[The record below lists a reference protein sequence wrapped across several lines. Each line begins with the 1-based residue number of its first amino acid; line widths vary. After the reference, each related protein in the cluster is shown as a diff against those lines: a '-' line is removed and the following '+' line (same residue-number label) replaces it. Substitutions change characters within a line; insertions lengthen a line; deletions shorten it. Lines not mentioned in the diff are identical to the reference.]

1 MSGPANLFCKLLQG
15 SQAAAQV
22 LPVGGRKASPL
33 VKRGRGGWSLE
44 GAGDGGRGV
53 RGAVGAQW
61 LEGLVRGGQTAPA
74 PRTRSG
80 HGVCTPA
87 ARQPQ

>member
-1 MSGPANLFCKLLQG
+1 MFFKWSDPSLFPRC
-15 SQAAAQV
+15 
-22 LPVGGRKASPL
+22 GREKASPL
-33 VKRGRGGWSLE
+33 VKRGRGWRSLE

-61 LEGLVRGGQTAPA
+61 LEGLVRRRAGGPG

-80 HGVCTPA
+80 HSVCTPA
-87 ARQPQ
+87 ARQPR